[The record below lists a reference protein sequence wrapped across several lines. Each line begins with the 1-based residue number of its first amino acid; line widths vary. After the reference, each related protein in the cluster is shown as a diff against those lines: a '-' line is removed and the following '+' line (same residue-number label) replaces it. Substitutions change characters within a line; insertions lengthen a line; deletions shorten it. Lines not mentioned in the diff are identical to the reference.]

1 MMGPPDY
8 PDSPVPSW
16 EEFIRDYR
24 DHFFNGSNPQMGR
37 CFIIEVDD
45 EPVGQVNH
53 DRISER
59 DHSTELDIWLKG
71 SIYLNKGY
79 GTDALIT
86 LCEYLYERFDCRKFI
101 IAPSSRNTAA
111 IRSYRKAGF
120 IQTDE
125 VPEGFSP
132 DYKDNVIMVKYIYG

>member
-1 MMGPPDY
+1 MENY
-8 PDSPVPSW
+8 
-16 EEFIRDYR
+16 
-24 DHFFNGSNPQMGR
+24 
-37 CFIIEVDD
+37 
-45 EPVGQVNH
+45 
-53 DRISER
+53 
-59 DHSTELDIWLKG
+59 
-71 SIYLNKGY
+71 
-79 GTDALIT
+79 TDALIT